1 MQPGDGGMNL
11 YDGRMET
18 EQPKARSML
27 AASDRARL
35 MEELRGRPWW
45 KRLLARLM
53 RR

>member
-35 MEELRGRPWW
+35 MEELHGRPLW
-45 KRLLARLM
+45 KRLLRKVAR
-53 RR
+53 R